1 MSENLSSEKP
11 PEPEPPEEEVGAS
24 EEADESS
31 EPVTSTDSE
40 QDSERV
46 EPVSSGELDRL
57 LNIEIPI
64 IAVMGEKVITLND
77 VLNLTIGSIIQ
88 LDKPAEEHLDLM
100 VNNQRI
106 GKGQTVR
113 TGDNFGLQITE
124 LAPVRETIRKLGMT
138 DDVPDTPPE
147 ETSDQETVE
156 KPPAETATV
165 QDPEPAAAGSES
177 EGKDSSGE

>member
-1 MSENLSSEKP
+1 MSENHSSEKP
-11 PEPEPPEEEVGAS
+11 PEPEPS
-24 EEADESS
+24 EEASAASEAEAGTDGTVEPS
-31 EPVTSTDSE
+31 EPVPSTSSG

-46 EPVSSGELDRL
+46 EPVGAGELDRL

-64 IAVMGEKVITLND
+64 IAVMGEKILTLND
-77 VLNLTIGSIIQ
+77 ILNLTVGSIIQ

-124 LAPVRETIRKLGMT
+124 LVPVRETIRKLGMR
-138 DDVPDTPPE
+138 DDIPACPAGTSETPSE
-147 ETSDQETVE
+147 ETT
-156 KPPAETATV
+156 T
-165 QDPEPAAAGSES
+165 EPSTAAAKG
-177 EGKDSSGE
+177 SSGAGDDS